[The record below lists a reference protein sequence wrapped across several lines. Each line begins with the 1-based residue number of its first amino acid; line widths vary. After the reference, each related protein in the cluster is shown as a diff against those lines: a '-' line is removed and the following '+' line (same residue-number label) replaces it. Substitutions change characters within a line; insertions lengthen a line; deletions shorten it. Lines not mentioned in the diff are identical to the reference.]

1 MKKPIGEIIRN
12 LRKERNLTQEE
23 LANLLH
29 VSGQAVSRWENGTG
43 MPDIS
48 QIVPLASV
56 FGVST
61 DVLFDMVG
69 KSDDDIANEI
79 IHEAE
84 MLVYDENHVATKNGL
99 YQAYQKVREALIRY
113 PNNIL
118 LLTDCL
124 EKGLE
129 LAYPKSILYN
139 AVHGN
144 DIYKECIRQAN
155 LVISYGKN
163 TTDVLRA
170 HMIMV
175 LLHSQYGN
183 YDSAMVH
190 AKQFPY
196 HVGMNIYN
204 MYAFIH
210 YAKKEDDLAAL
221 QWKNDAYRHF
231 VIMIGSICC
240 IGGSLFNMKQYADAV
255 FCFESCL
262 DLIATLFKGETC
274 LPPLHCTEY
283 GNIYLHLAEAHLC
296 NENEKAALHALE
308 QAVDY
313 ELEVRPKFHR
323 SLKPQSPLFQ
333 DVEAEVYPI
342 SLPYRSHIVRL
353 RKMLKSEQFHTL
365 KENPQYI
372 ALCDRLEQVFLQL
385 NEGI

>member
-1 MKKPIGEIIRN
+1 MKKTMGEIIRN
-12 LRKERNLTQEE
+12 LRRERNLTQEG
-23 LANLLH
+23 LAEILN
-29 VSGQAVSRWENGTG
+29 VSGQAVSRWENGTS

-61 DVLFDMVG
+61 DVLFDITE
-69 KSDDDIANEI
+69 KSDLEIANEI

-84 MLVYDENHVATKNGL
+84 MLIYDENGVATINGL
-99 YQAYQKVREALIRY
+99 YQAYQKVREALISY
-113 PNNIL
+113 PNNML

-124 EKGLE
+124 EKGIE
-129 LAYPKSILYN
+129 LASPKSILYN
-139 AVHGN
+139 AVHGK
-144 DIYKECIRQAN
+144 DIYNQCIRQAN
-155 LVISYGKN
+155 LVITYGKN

-175 LLHSQYGN
+175 ILHSQYGN
-183 YDSAMVH
+183 YDRAMVH

-210 YAKKEDDLAAL
+210 HAKKEDGLAAL
-221 QWKNDAYRHF
+221 QWKNDAYRRF
-231 VIMIGSICC
+231 VIMISSICC

-262 DLIATLFKGETC
+262 ELIATLFKEETC

-283 GNIYLHLAEAHLC
+283 GNIYLHLAEAHLH
-296 NENEKAALHALE
+296 NKNEKSALHALE
-308 QAVDY
+308 QAVNY
-313 ELEVRPKFHR
+313 ELEIRPR
-323 SLKPQSPLFQ
+323 LNCSMKPQSPLFK
-333 DVEAEVYPI
+333 DVEAVVYPV
-342 SLPYRSHIVRL
+342 SLPYKSHIVRL
-353 RKMLKSEQFHTL
+353 RKTIKSERFHML

-372 ALCDRLEQVFLQL
+372 ALCEHLENTFQSL
-385 NEGI
+385 G